1 MLEDPDGAARDAESL
16 ESDDLR
22 LLGEED
28 EEEHEHLDDEALIL
42 CRLETSD
49 AVL

>member
-1 MLEDPDGAARDAESL
+1 MLEDPDGAARDDESL
-16 ESDDLR
+16 ESDDLL

-28 EEEHEHLDDEALIL
+28 EEHEHLDDEALIL